1 MDWSGKPL
9 SFRPPAVIRVR
20 SKDGNISHPKNRI
33 IYCVSLATLFRRG
46 VSTIIN
52 TSNTSESSF
61 SQEEAK
67 DQRRC

>member
-33 IYCVSLATLFRRG
+33 IYCVSLATLLRRG
-46 VSTIIN
+46 VSIIIN

-61 SQEEAK
+61 SLEEAK